1 MKMKIDKFLTYY
13 LYAFAY
19 IYVSTVVIG
28 IFNNYSAVPYWDM
41 WSGYLEFY
49 TKVQSGD
56 WYAWIAQHNEHRIFL
71 SRILF
76 WFDIHFFNGASYFL
90 LICNFALLSAIA
102 YSFYKFIS
110 NLFDEKSNTRKW
122 LILIITI
129 LSFSWIQNENIT
141 WGFQSQ
147 FFLAYLVP
155 LVSFYLLAKYIQERN
170 DAYFILSLITG
181 ILSVFTMGN
190 GIATLPLLF
199 FLGVILRISKLRQ
212 LTILIATLA
221 TLYLYFLDY
230 TSVAGHGSVSE
241 TFLQHTKNF
250 FLYIFTYLGGPFS
263 KIFGSS
269 ALYIIQIFG
278 VLFIVSSLYFAV
290 ITYRNKENVFIF
302 ALLTFIVYVG
312 VTAFGTA
319 GGRAIFG
326 LNHAL
331 TSRYMTPSLMGWS
344 TLLILFIYFYHKNLQ
359 ILKYIRVLFFIIPLL
374 FLYQQSE
381 ALKYHSDSEQR
392 VAAVALELSIKDETL
407 LKTIFPSSDRL
418 MQIVKVP
425 REKNLSIFD
434 DELIR
439 DVSLKIGESIEQLPR
454 ENLQGALDEVQNIV
468 NFTRIRGW
476 LFDKQ
481 NQSIPKNAFL
491 VDDKG
496 IIIGY
501 VLTGFKRDDVANL
514 VDKKAK
520 YSGFYGY
527 LVNNYEGNKFYLVN
541 EESNKKLE
549 VKLQE
554 SLVNYSDTRNIFKLE
569 SAPVSSIISSSF
581 QKNKIYDYKPLCE
594 FEIYGSFIDGDKSKA
609 FIKIDMASNKK
620 LLYKTGPSVNGQF
633 IKIYKNGNNIYT
645 DRLSAS
651 SEWQT
656 ISFDENLN
664 NFSIEIVDDS
674 SNWGE
679 WSAVALQVKD
689 EE

>member
-1 MKMKIDKFLTYY
+1 MKIDKFLTYY

-56 WYAWIAQHNEHRIFL
+56 WHAWIAQHNEHRIFL